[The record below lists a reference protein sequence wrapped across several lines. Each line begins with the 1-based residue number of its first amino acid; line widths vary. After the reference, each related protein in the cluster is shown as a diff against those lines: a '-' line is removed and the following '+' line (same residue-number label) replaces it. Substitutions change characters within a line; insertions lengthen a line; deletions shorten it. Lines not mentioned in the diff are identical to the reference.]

1 MSKKDPRAVSSDQTE
16 TAQKP
21 LEATL
26 EGSTSNDTTPA
37 SSNAQNVRLYCCL
50 PNGEAYTDQPYNR
63 KARAIE
69 YRARSWIGANPT
81 VWAKWVEEVER
92 AAQSCTRWSCQ
103 LLAEKARAYD
113 LVDKHGEPFKV
124 NNNLRPALARI
135 LCEEVP
141 AARSCVELRTSVF
154 ERAYAERRGVS

>member
-21 LEATL
+21 LKATP
-26 EGSTSNDTTPA
+26 EGSTSKNTTATPT
-37 SSNAQNVRLYCCL
+37 VRLYCCL
-50 PNGEAYTDQPYNR
+50 PKGETYTDQPTNK
-63 KARAIE
+63 KAAALE
-69 YRARSWIGANPT
+69 DRARSWIWANPI

-92 AAQSCTRWSCQ
+92 AAQGGIRWSCQ

-113 LVDKHGEPFKV
+113 LVDSNGEPFKV

-141 AARSCVELRTSVF
+141 AAREYVELRTSIF
-154 ERAYAERRGVS
+154 ERAYIERQNKAD